1 MNEIEDLKKSIDIPE
16 ELDLAINLGLER
28 GRKERT
34 GKKISLFKS
43 KRIKKVA
50 VAAGIVMVTAIGL
63 GLRFPAYAE
72 EIPGIGQVVGYIS
85 KTFGVNGYDNAEKI
99 SYSAYADGYTI
110 NVENIYYDGDELTV
124 FYNVKGEKPLDPS
137 KAYWF
142 QGNINYHKGLQYEY
156 GMEKGNLIDEYTFGG
171 MIKYYAKPHDGSKL
185 PKIFKGEFDI
195 KKILIGF
202 GNTEEIEINKK
213 PIKLNLNSE
222 NLKIEEYSIGKE
234 IESHGNTIELLKLYK
249 YPNKIAIDTKYK
261 VNNENR
267 ELNYYLWDTKKGI
280 LEFVSGSDKEDN
292 ILSIKHGLPS
302 KDGEVFIIPETS
314 DNHIQ
319 KENVEIEGKLVE
331 MGKKYDFGNR
341 GTVEIE
347 DIKQGENET
356 FITIKTTGE
365 QSRVKLNIFE
375 EGTTGSFYIPKYE
388 VEKEIQGLLEQ
399 RVKYAYPKLDLNK
412 KYYIEVVNRND
423 DYTILKDQII
433 KLDIK

>member
-28 GRKERT
+28 GRREKT
-34 GKKISLFKS
+34 SKKTSFLNS

-124 FYNVKGEKPLDPS
+124 FYNVKGEKPLDPF

-261 VNNENR
+261 INNKNK

-292 ILSIKHGLPS
+292 ILNIKHELPS
-302 KDGEVFIIPETS
+302 KNGEVFIIPTIFNMGIS
-314 DNHIQ
+314 SKSVQ
-319 KENVEIEGKLVE
+319 KEMHLVE
-331 MGKKYDFGNR
+331 KGKKYDFGNK
-341 GTVEIE
+341 GTIEIE
-347 DIKQGENET
+347 DIGEDEDET
-356 FITIKTTGE
+356 FITVKTTGY
-365 QSRVKLNIFE
+365 QSLFKLDIFD
-375 EGTTGSFYIPKYE
+375 EGITDRSYRPKYE

-399 RVKYAYPKLDLNK
+399 RVKYSYPKLDLSK